1 MARTIKAMI
10 GMAMGVAIAVAGA
23 AGATGEAEARYR
35 LDRGDAIYR
44 IIPSVVDGWT
54 LDADA
59 NTDAAEKAAAK
70 ALRFTEL
77 TGAGSCALHMID
89 QNNDGTDTTVDSG
102 NCEVVYWIG
111 PAQIRYDGGSRSWHP
126 GTTDPGP
133 GGSWIRFGGDLTGEH
148 GGLTANAGD
157 NRVRCDNAR
166 ALNSGAGWQ
175 PGDSTAS
182 NDLFCNN
189 ADGSVAFVNAAAR
202 AAYHSR

>member
-10 GMAMGVAIAVAGA
+10 GMAMGVAIVLAGV

-35 LDRGDAIYR
+35 LERSNPIYR
-44 IIPSVVDGWT
+44 ITPSVVDGWT

-77 TGAGSCALHMID
+77 VGMGSCALQLID
-89 QNNDGTDTTVDSG
+89 QNNDGTETTVGSG
-102 NCEVVYWIG
+102 NCEVSHWLG
-111 PAQIRYDGGSRSWHP
+111 PARIRYDGGSRSWHP

-133 GGSWIRFGGDLTGEH
+133 GGSWIQFGGDITEH
-148 GGLTANAGD
+148 GGLNANAGD
-157 NRVRCDNAR
+157 MRGTCTAAR
-166 ALNSGAGWQ
+166 ALNTNMGWQ

-182 NDLFCNN
+182 NDLFCNEV
-189 ADGSVAFVNAAAR
+189 DGSVAFVNAAAR